1 VALICV
7 LCEALRGK
15 DKHGIIATHLDARR
29 EIDVLRGPET
39 KTYAASNVA
48 RPEDPRLIQL

>member
-1 VALICV
+1 VR
-7 LCEALRGK
+7 LCG
-15 DKHGIIATHLDARR
+15 ARTSMGGSLPHTMPAAR
-29 EIDVLRGPET
+29 LIDVLRGPET